1 MTVPDALSPAGLS
14 AVAFLLAQV
23 ADVVTTTRALRRPG
37 TREANPIF
45 ARLMLS
51 PLGGFIKLAIAG
63 GVLTLLLSDGALW
76 PVWLATVVTGGVAW
90 QNTMVGR

>member
-1 MTVPDALSPAGLS
+1 MTAPDALSPAGLS

-37 TREANPIF
+37 TREANPLL

-76 PVWLATVVTGGVAW
+76 PIWLATVVTGGVAW
-90 QNTMVGR
+90 QNTRVGR